1 MPQVSLYTRSPKK
14 NYPIF
19 KIFSPIKKLIKKL
32 LLTWL
37 YMHCSKI
44 SLLRTGVV
52 GWMFVCAAST
62 TVFGQDKPA
71 ARPEKPLKVED
82 RRPPS
87 EKMAAKPF
95 TVTRRVVQNTV
106 TRYNYYYHA
115 KLKLEKVLTGINR
128 QRQDNYNVFLPF
140 YPFTVDKLNLDVNE
154 LDSVVQK
161 ASVAVQIHDPRGR
174 WIDDCY
180 LLVGKAYYYKGD
192 WENAFNTFQ
201 YINTTFAP
209 KKKSEYNTVVGRS
222 QDDLL
227 SISSREKE
235 KTWYAR
241 EFRHKSSRND
251 AFLWQARTLIEQKK
265 HDEAQSL
272 LNILESDP
280 YFPRRLDG
288 QLAEL
293 QAWKFYK
300 QGMYAE
306 TIEPLKI
313 AIKKGNSGRDQKARM
328 YYILG
333 QLYAYQSKPDSAM
346 TAFREVISL
355 KPDATIDFNAR
366 VQIAKANTRI
376 NGGSLEESIK
386 ALESMLR
393 KERFISFRD
402 AIYYNMAVLCA
413 NDDPERAIGYLE
425 KALRVESANML
436 QKTLTFKGM
445 ADIYYFRKSYRDA
458 QRYYDSTAAIMG
470 PDFHDAALVN
480 ARKESLGAVAEKVQI
495 IRDEDSLQQI
505 AALSPAMR
513 DSFLVKQV
521 AAIKAAKTPPPAEGG
536 KKGSS
541 TSAQAPSGFNTNNNF
556 NNPSFGPGNEG
567 GEWYFYNQNNKSAG
581 FSEFRRRWG
590 NRALGDNWRRSQ
602 QSGALLAGNNNNTAP
617 EGQTEN
623 TGNTAASIAD
633 LPADSINTGLLAGQ
647 LPDTPEKLEA
657 SRDRQENAYYDLGKL
672 YNDKLDDTREGI
684 STYDTLL
691 NRFPDH
697 PRKVEVLYSLY
708 AWHNKLNHNDLASK
722 YKQQILTQHAG
733 TQYASI
739 LTHGLQNTEDKAKT
753 QAAASIYEAAYESF
767 RKGNYDTIFVL
778 RKLSDSIVG
787 YSSLQPK
794 FDLLEAMAIIKTGT
808 EDEGKAAIGSVIT
821 KYPGDAAILTQ
832 AKSIQEALERR
843 QELTEYLTKLEIT
856 RDSSGV
862 THVDENIR
870 IRYPWQ
876 TPQPNMADSL
886 ALKAKLDSAAA
897 AANVPPP
904 PPAKPVTPY
913 QLGAEKASIPH
924 FVVVHFDRVSKV
936 LIDEAVA
943 QFTKYNTD
951 KYPASQLQTSTYA
964 LTPTEIMVIV
974 RLFPDEN
981 KALDYFDEISR
992 VASETIIPRIR
1003 PTDYRLFIISRENF
1017 ILLNNTK
1024 DIEGYRTFFN
1034 NNYITE

>member
-1 MPQVSLYTRSPKK
+1 
-14 NYPIF
+14 
-19 KIFSPIKKLIKKL
+19 
-32 LLTWL
+32 
-37 YMHCSKI
+37 MHCSNI
-44 SLLRTGVV
+44 SLFRAGVV
-52 GWMFVCAAST
+52 GWIFIFATAT
-62 TVFGQDKPA
+62 TVSAQDKPA
-71 ARPEKPLKVED
+71 NQPPARPEKPLKVED

-87 EKMAAKPF
+87 EKMAAKPYSF
-95 TVTRRVVQNTV
+95 TRRVVQNTV

-115 KLKLEKVLTGINR
+115 KLKLEKVLAGINS

-140 YPFTVDKLNLDVNE
+140 YPFTVEKLNLDVNE

-174 WIDDCY
+174 WIDDSY

-192 WENAFNTFQ
+192 WENAYSTFQ
-201 YINTTFAP
+201 FINTTFAP
-209 KKKSEYNTVVGRS
+209 KKKSDYNAVVGSS
-222 QDDLL
+222 QNDLL

-241 EFRHKSSRND
+241 EFRHTSARND
-251 AFLWQARTLIEQKK
+251 AFLWQARTLIEQNK

-272 LNILESDP
+272 LNILETDP
-280 YFPRRLDG
+280 YFPRRLNG

-313 AIKKGNSGRDQKARM
+313 AIKKGNSGRDQRARM

-333 QLYAYQSKPDSAM
+333 QLYSWQGKHDSAM
-346 TAFREVISL
+346 TAFRNVIAA

-366 VQIAKANTRI
+366 VQIAKANTKV
-376 NGGSLEESIK
+376 NGGSLEESIA
-386 ALESMLR
+386 ALQGMLR
-393 KERFISFRD
+393 KERFIPFRD

-413 NDDPERAIGYLE
+413 NEDPGRALDFLQ
-425 KALRVESANML
+425 KSLQVESANML

-445 ADIYYFRKSYRDA
+445 ADIHYFRKDYRNA
-458 QRYYDSTAAIMG
+458 QRYYDSTASIMG
-470 PDFHDAALVN
+470 PDFTDAEQVN
-480 ARKESLGAVAEKVQI
+480 ARKETLGAVAEKVQVI
-495 IRDEDSLQQI
+495 HDEDSLQQI
-505 AALSPAMR
+505 ASLSPAMR
-513 DSFLVKQV
+513 DSFLVRQV
-521 AAIKAAKTPPPAEGG
+521 AAIKAAKNPKVEEGG
-536 KKGSS
+536 KKG
-541 TSAQAPSGFNTNNNF
+541 NNNAAQVPASF
-556 NNPSFGPGNEG
+556 ASLNNNNNPSFGPASES
-567 GEWYFYNQNNKSAG
+567 GEWYFYNQNSKSTG

-602 QSGALLAGNNNNTAP
+602 QSGALLAGSNKPTF
-617 EGQTEN
+617 TETN
-623 TGNTAASIAD
+623 EQPDNGTTTIAS
-633 LPADSINTGLLAGQ
+633 LPADSITTDLLASQ
-647 LPDTPEKLEA
+647 LPDTPEKLE
-657 SRDRQENAYYDLGKL
+657 SSKKRQQDAFYDLGKL
-672 YNDKLDDTREGI
+672 YADKLDDTREGI
-684 STYDTLL
+684 FTYDSLL
-691 NRFPDH
+691 TRFPEH

-708 AWHNKLNHNDLASK
+708 VWHNKLNHNEQAAK
-722 YKQQILTQHAG
+722 YKNLILTQHGG

-739 LTHGLQNTEDKAKT
+739 LTYGLKNTDDKEKM
-753 QAAASIYEAAYESF
+753 QAATSIYEAAYNAF
-767 RKGNYDTIFVL
+767 RSGNYDTVFVL
-778 RKLSDSIVG
+778 RKYSDSAVG

-794 FDLLEAMAIIKTGT
+794 FDLLEAMAIIKTRP
-808 EDEGKAAIGSVIT
+808 EDEGKAAIAAVIT
-821 KYPGDAAILTQ
+821 KYPGDAPILAQ
-832 AKSIQEALERR
+832 AKAIQEALERR
-843 QELTEYLTKLEIT
+843 QQVTEYLTNLEIT
-856 RDSSGV
+856 RDSSA
-862 THVDENIR
+862 TTQVDENIR

-876 TPQPNMADSL
+876 TPTPNLPDSL
-886 ALKAKLDSAAA
+886 ALKTKADSVAAL
-897 AANVPPP
+897 ANVPPP
-904 PPAKPVTPY
+904 PPVKPVTPY

-943 QFTKYNTD
+943 QFSKYNGE
-951 KYPASQLQTSTYA
+951 KHASEQLQTSMYA

-981 KALDYFDEISR
+981 KALTYFDEVSR

-1024 DIEGYRTFFN
+1024 DIEGYRKFFG